1 MYYLLF
7 LTTVL
12 VCMLGAR
19 AENAFFRPAGA
30 GPTEDYRDNP
40 VYRLGEYLDMQLGNG
55 LRQCKHSDIPTR
67 STWRELERCST
78 CFSYES
84 VYPACKFPNRT
95 TTLRLILYPGD
106 ATKGSFSWDISYDDF
121 PSDHNASLSNVY
133 FFLMNDAAS
142 GDILTTSHYFNVSDP
157 ASSTSTT
164 TAPSSTSI
172 SSKAT
177 STTSSVPVPTSSSEP
192 TPTDQATLSTGA
204 VAGIAVGATLGGLLV
219 VGLIGFL
226 VWKHRFKEV
235 STTEKDHSVQ
245 SDKITLSPAVR
256 ELHGVPRSELPIEP
270 HSTQTPSE
278 LQ

>member
-1 MYYLLF
+1 
-7 LTTVL
+7 
-12 VCMLGAR
+12 MLGAH
-19 AENAFFRPAGA
+19 AENAFFRPPGA

-55 LRQCKHSDIPTR
+55 LRQ
-67 STWRELERCST
+67 W
-78 CFSYES
+78 
-84 VYPACKFPNRT
+84 
-95 TTLRLILYPGD
+95 D

-256 ELHGVPRSELPIEP
+256 ELHGVPRSELPTEP